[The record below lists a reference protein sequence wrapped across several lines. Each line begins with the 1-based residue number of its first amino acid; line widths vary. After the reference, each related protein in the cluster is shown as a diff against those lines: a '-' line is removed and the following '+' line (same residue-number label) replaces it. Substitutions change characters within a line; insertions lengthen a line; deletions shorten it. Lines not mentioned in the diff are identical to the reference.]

1 MKHYD
6 SLVKEIQSRLSPER
20 FQHSLRVVETA
31 LGMKGAEELERE
43 RVYLSALLHDYAKDL
58 PKSELLNIARE
69 NSLLTCRAEEA
80 QPDLL
85 HGPVGAWLCQHR
97 LGISDGEILNA
108 IRYHTTGCIA
118 MSPLE
123 KLIYLADLIE
133 PGRTYKGVDIL
144 REKYQENID
153 EGLLF
158 AFDSTIEYV
167 LERKFLIHPL
177 TVDARNWLLFKE
189 ITEESE

>member
-1 MKHYD
+1 MKNFC
-6 SLVKEIQSRLSPER
+6 SLVKEVQDRLSPER
-20 FQHSLRVVETA
+20 FQHSMRVVETA
-31 LGMKGAEELERE
+31 LEMKEAEELERDS
-43 RVYLSALLHDYAKDL
+43 VYLSALLHDYAKDL
-58 PKSELLNIARE
+58 PKFELLQIARE
-69 NSLLTCRAEEA
+69 NALLTCRAEEA

-85 HGPVGAWLCQHR
+85 HGPVGAWLCQHH
-97 LGISDGEILNA
+97 LGISDREILNA

-133 PGRTYKGVDIL
+133 PGRTYKGVDTL
-144 REKYQENID
+144 REKYKESID

-167 LERKFLIHPL
+167 LERRFLIHPL
-177 TVDARNWLLFKE
+177 TVDARNWLLYK
-189 ITEESE
+189 

>member
-1 MKHYD
+1 MESYV
-6 SLVKEIQSRLSPER
+6 SLVNEIKRRLSPER
-20 FQHSLRVVETA
+20 FQHSLRVVQTA
-31 LGMKGAEELERE
+31 LSMKEAAQLDRD

-58 PKSELLNIARE
+58 PKTELL
-69 NSLLTCRAEEA
+69 SLSRGNALITCRAEEM

-97 LGISDGEILNA
+97 LGINDREILKA

-118 MSPLE
+118 MSLLE
-123 KLIYLADLIE
+123 KVIYLADLIE

-144 REKYQENID
+144 RKKYSESLD

-167 LERKFLIHPL
+167 LERRFLIHPL
-177 TVDARNWLLFKE
+177 TVDARNWLLSK
-189 ITEESE
+189 